1 MIAMANSLEAQVAT
15 LNQRFLKK
23 SVELSTLLHVAL
35 EEASILVEGRAAALA
50 PVDTGLLRRSITHRV
65 IERKGYPIGQ
75 VGTNVEYAAY
85 QEFGTSK
92 MAPQPYLMPALRE
105 SRPLVKDIVARR
117 LKTAL

>member
-1 MIAMANSLEAQVAT
+1 MADPLEAQVAR

-35 EEASILVEGRAAALA
+35 EEASILVEGRAAVLA
-50 PVDTGLLRRSITHRV
+50 PYDTGLLRKSITHRV
-65 IERKGYPIGQ
+65 IERNGYPVGQ
-75 VGTNVEYAAY
+75 VGTNVEYAAF

-92 MAPQPYLMPALRE
+92 MAPHSFLMPALNQ